1 MDNDRQALLHK
12 LGVIPVIAIDSAEH
26 ALPLA
31 DALIEGGLPA
41 AEITFRTAAAA
52 DAIRALRR
60 ERPQLLVGAGTILNV
75 EQLREAKACGAAF
88 GVSPGLNPDIVRQA
102 QAAGLDFCPGVMTPS
117 EIENAMALGLNVL
130 KFFPSELAGGLKMIK
145 ALAGPYGHT
154 GLRFIP
160 TGGVSEQ
167 NLEAYLAEKLVLAVG
182 GTWIAKKESIAAGK
196 WDEIRQNCRRAV
208 EIVAKVRP
216 A

>member
-88 GVSPGLNPDIVRQA
+88 GVAPGFNPDIVRQA
-102 QAAGLDFCPGVMTPS
+102 QAASLDFCPGVMTPS